1 MNQLSSK
8 NWKVMFVENI
18 CTSKERI
25 EANIRAVKLGSP
37 DYKHV
42 DPDVA
47 VKDFERRIKNY
58 EQVYEPLGTSPIENK
73 WSWVKMVD
81 CRSFE
86 VNKIHGFV
94 QSTVVQ
100 ALMSGTT
107 LDSKTFYIAAV
118 GQTVYDKEGKL
129 GGDSPLTEK
138 GEAYAKR
145 LGDFVR
151 KELPLET
158 GASAA
163 HR

>member
-1 MNQLSSK
+1 
-8 NWKVMFVENI
+8 
-18 CTSKERI
+18 
-25 EANIRAVKLGSP
+25 
-37 DYKHV
+37 
-42 DPDVA
+42 
-47 VKDFERRIKNY
+47 
-58 EQVYEPLGTSPIENK
+58 
-73 WSWVKMVD
+73 MVD

-158 GASAA
+158 EACRLWLPGTRAA
-163 HR
+163 RQTVEHIPHPLVNAQKIRRGRSSNNLPHSPTSKKIRP